1 VNAGAKTG
9 AAFYCVTG
17 RDFFPGAV
25 ALLNSLRLVGHD
37 EPLYVL
43 DHGLEA
49 HQRDRLAAH
58 ATVVPAPPG
67 DAPPSMLKLVL
78 PLERPADVVAI
89 LDTDLIATRSL
100 APLIDAAAAGA
111 LAGFENDT
119 ARHFPEWGDL
129 LGLGEVRPG
138 PYLTTSAIFA
148 AGPVADRVLPLVE
161 DRQREVDRNRTWVAG
176 GDPADPLYFLDQD
189 VLNAVV
195 HSRLEPAELHALD
208 ARLAP
213 IPPFAGVRI
222 ADRETLRCE
231 HRGGPEPF
239 FLHHAFRKP
248 WLVPI
253 RANVYSRLLTRLL
266 LADDVTLRLDPG
278 ELPPRL
284 RDGVAGTASRLAVD
298 ARLAPRGALRRLR
311 RRPERV
317 TAWPGS

>member
-1 VNAGAKTG
+1 MSRPAL
-9 AAFYCVTG
+9 AFYCVTG

-25 ALLNSLRLVGHD
+25 ALLNSLRLVGHE
-37 EPLYVL
+37 EPLFVL
-43 DHGLEA
+43 DHGLDPG
-49 HQRDRLAAH
+49 QRERLAAH
-58 ATVVPAPPG
+58 AEVVPAPAG
-67 DAPPSMLKLVL
+67 DDPPSLLKMVL
-78 PLERPADVVAI
+78 PRDRPADVVAL

-100 APLIDAAAAGA
+100 APLAETAASGSLVA
-111 LAGFENDT
+111 FENDVP
-119 ARHFPEWGDL
+119 RHFPEWGEL

-148 AGPVADRVLPLVE
+148 GAAMADRVLPVVAE
-161 DRQREVDRNRTWVAG
+161 RQRAVDTGRTWVAG
-176 GDPADPLYFLDQD
+176 GDPDDPLYYLDQD

-195 HSRLEPAELHALD
+195 HSQLEPEELHALD

-222 ADRETLRCE
+222 ADRQTLRCA
-231 HRGGPEPF
+231 HRDGTEPY

-253 RANVYSRLLTRLL
+253 RANPYSRLLTRLL
-266 LADDVTLRLDPG
+266 LADDVPLRLEPG

-284 RDGVAGTASRLAVD
+284 RGGLSGAASRLAVD
-298 ARLAPRGALRRLR
+298 ARLTPSGVVRRLR

>member
-1 VNAGAKTG
+1 LTG

-25 ALLNSLRLVGHD
+25 ALLNSLRLTGHT

-43 DHGLEA
+43 DHGLA
-49 HQRDRLAAH
+49 PDQRERLAAH
-58 ATVVPAPPG
+58 ATVVPAPAG
-67 DAPPSMLKLVL
+67 DEPPSLLKLEL
-78 PLERPADVVAI
+78 PRERPADVVAI

-100 APLIDAAAAGA
+100 APLLDAAAAGSLVA
-111 LAGFENDT
+111 FENDT
-119 ARHFPEWGDL
+119 HRYFPEWGEL

-138 PYLTTSAIFA
+138 PYLTTSAILAPA
-148 AGPVADRVLPLVE
+148 ALADRVLPVVAE
-161 DRQREVDRNRTWVAG
+161 RQRAVDRDRTWVAG
-176 GDPADPLYFLDQD
+176 GDPADPLYYLDQD

-195 HSRLEPAELHALD
+195 HSRLEPGELRSVD

-222 ADRETLRCE
+222 ADSRTLRCAY
-231 HRGGPEPF
+231 RDGTEPY

-266 LADDVTLRLDPG
+266 LADDVPLRLEPD

-284 RDGVAGTASRLAVD
+284 RRGVGGAASRLAVD
-298 ARLAPRGALRRLR
+298 ARLTPRGALRRLR

>member
-1 VNAGAKTG
+1 MSRPAL
-9 AAFYCVTG
+9 AFYCVTG

-25 ALLNSLRLVGHD
+25 ALLNSLRLVGHE
-37 EPLYVL
+37 EPLFVL
-43 DHGLEA
+43 DHGLDPG
-49 HQRDRLAAH
+49 QRERLAAH
-58 ATVVPAPPG
+58 AEVVPAPAG
-67 DAPPSMLKLVL
+67 DDPPSLLKMVL
-78 PLERPADVVAI
+78 PRDRPADVVAL

-100 APLIDAAAAGA
+100 APLAETAASGSLVA
-111 LAGFENDT
+111 FENDVP
-119 ARHFPEWGDL
+119 RQFPEWGEL

-148 AGPVADRVLPLVE
+148 GAAMADRVLPVVAE
-161 DRQREVDRNRTWVAG
+161 RQRAVDTGRTWVAG
-176 GDPADPLYFLDQD
+176 GDPDDPLYYLDQD

-195 HSRLEPAELHALD
+195 HSQLEPEELHALD

-222 ADRETLRCE
+222 ADRQALRCA
-231 HRGGPEPF
+231 HRDGTEPY

-253 RANVYSRLLTRLL
+253 RANPYSRLLTRLL
-266 LADDVTLRLDPG
+266 LADDVPLRLEPG

-284 RDGVAGTASRLAVD
+284 RGGLSGAASRLAVD
-298 ARLAPRGALRRLR
+298 ARLTPSGVVRRLR